1 MGMIICEKHGLSGFC
16 TVCIHL
22 FEGLE
27 TTWVAFPEFPGT
39 TLTKVCAHCAEKS
52 NLSELN
58 HLKGMT
64 FDDQLNMSEDAFEKQ
79 LEIIGEKHRQITT
92 KSICILCYDEL
103 QVMHHRKSSLPDPF
117 PVYENT
123 LVYQDRNQVKQLE
136 DYLKTH
142 FTFPKFR
149 YSIFHQGQ
157 PDKSAIQVSRGNIRK
172 PLSIDV
178 YYITEHGQQQQ
189 LIQLVDTFFE
199 RIAKKQRLIRFY
211 EKEDVICKTLP
222 NGGHSQERR
231 EGNVLREV
239 EIK

>member
-1 MGMIICEKHGLSGFC
+1 MGVIICKKHGLSGFC

-27 TTWVAFPEFPGT
+27 TTWVEFPWFPGA
-39 TLTKVCAHCAEKS
+39 TLTKVCTHCAEKS
-52 NLSELN
+52 NLSELDD
-58 HLKGMT
+58 LKDIT
-64 FDDQLNMSEDAFEKQ
+64 LEDQLHLSEDAFEKQ
-79 LEIIGEKHRQITT
+79 LNRIDKKLKKITT
-92 KSICILCYDEL
+92 RGICIQCYDEL
-103 QVMHHRKSSLPDPF
+103 QVTHHRKAGLPDPF

-123 LVYQDRNQVKQLE
+123 LVYQDRDQIQQLE
-136 DYLKTH
+136 AYLKTY
-142 FTFPKFR
+142 FTFPEFR
-149 YSIFHQGQ
+149 YSIFHQDQ
-157 PDKSAIQVSRGNIRK
+157 PDRSAIQVSKGNIRK

-178 YYITEHGQQQQ
+178 YYITEQDQQQQ

-199 RIAKKQRLIRFY
+199 RIAKRQRLIRFY